1 MEHKSKMIYVFD
13 TQSSKHCFEVFSFRK
28 WVHHV
33 HNCWLRSHIEFWI
46 LRPTSSDLQL
56 MTFGSKTLMLGCKNR
71 LFWDAKSM
79 ILGSEIDLGVLGGI
93 YGPSWPQD
101 HLLGGSWSQS
111 RILGRLLGPLFGGQ
125 KRSKSMKNLSKI
137 LYF

>member
-1 MEHKSKMIYVFD
+1 MEHKSKMTYVFD
-13 TQSSKHCFEVFSFRK
+13 TQSSKNSFEVFSFRK

-46 LRPTSSDLQL
+46 LKPTSLDLQL

-79 ILGSEIDLGVLGGI
+79 ILGSEIDLGASWGI
-93 YGPSWPQD
+93 HDPSWPQD
-101 HLLGGSWSQS
+101 HLLGGSWGQS
-111 RILGRLLGPLFGGQ
+111 KILRLLLGSLFGVQ
-125 KRSKSMKNLSKI
+125 KRSQINEKHTNI
-137 LYF
+137 

>member
-13 TQSSKHCFEVFSFRK
+13 TQSSKNSFEVFSFRK

-46 LRPTSSDLQL
+46 LKPTSLDLQL
-56 MTFGSKTLMLGCKNR
+56 MTFGPKTLMLGCKNQ

-79 ILGSEIDLGVLGGI
+79 ILGSEIDLGA
-93 YGPSWPQD
+93 SWGDLWPI
-101 HLLGGSWSQS
+101 LAPRASQNEFKIQIINF
-111 RILGRLLGPLFGGQ
+111 RMAFGTTFWAP
-125 KRSKSMKNLSKI
+125 KRSQINEKKHSKI
-137 LYF
+137 